1 MGKKYW
7 KQCEQCRTEYLSV
20 SLNYSVLRK
29 IIFLNKRCNP
39 TVSVARTFFLMN
51 NSPLSHCDAY
61 HKFPFWNPVLF
72 FFVSL
77 I

>member
-39 TVSVARTFFLMN
+39 TFLVVLLMIKRA
-51 NSPLSHCDAY
+51 LSHCDAY
-61 HKFPFWNPVLF
+61 HKFPF
-72 FFVSL
+72 
-77 I
+77 